1 MTIGESL
8 VNIMKEDHDLQRIW
22 SWDFAFVLSQYI
34 SFHKKWQADRKNME
48 EDAKAES
55 KRSLLHLR
63 DGVVIHY
70 FMQNDHNN
78 YQLLQR
84 FSYKKWL
91 STKLSP
97 DQLSDKDFMDPLL
110 HGFRRFVEIRLGIPV
125 W

>member
-1 MTIGESL
+1 MGFC
-8 VNIMKEDHDLQRIW
+8 VCPQPVH
-22 SWDFAFVLSQYI
+22 F
-34 SFHKKWQADRKNME
+34 FHKKWQADCKNME

-110 HGFRRFVEIRLGIPV
+110 HGFRRFVEIRLHTSLVDSKPRKV
-125 W
+125 KLASK